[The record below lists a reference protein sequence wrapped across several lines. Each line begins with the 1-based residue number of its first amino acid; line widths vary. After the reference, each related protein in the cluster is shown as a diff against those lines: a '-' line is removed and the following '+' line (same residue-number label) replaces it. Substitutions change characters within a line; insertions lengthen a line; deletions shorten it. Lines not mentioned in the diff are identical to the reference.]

1 MPDPT
6 VLDVHV
12 HVAFDAPTGSAD
24 SVEGVLRTM
33 DANGIDTAV
42 LSPSPSYETPLG
54 VRSTAA
60 QNDAARRAVDAWPDR
75 FPVGLGVAEPRHGR
89 RGADEAHRALTEL
102 GLSGLVFD
110 NDVCG
115 QPIDGDAMRPL
126 LDAAA
131 TVPGAVMAVFTMAYS
146 VLRSPF
152 RLGVVARRNP
162 SLRFVS
168 FNAFMDITHEAAS
181 VDLAERQPN
190 IWFDLACAKT
200 QLSTVERA
208 VQQIGADRI
217 LFGSAIPDVARSHHL
232 EMVRVAD
239 IDDDDRALILG
250 GNARRLFGL
259 EEAAR

>member
-12 HVAFDAPTGSAD
+12 HVAFDAPAGSPG
-24 SVEGVLRTM
+24 SVDGVLRTM
-33 DANGIDTAV
+33 DANGIEAAV
-42 LSPSPSYETPLG
+42 VSPSPAYETPLG

-60 QNDAARRAVDAWPDR
+60 QNDAVRRVLDARPDR
-75 FPVGLGVAEPRHGR
+75 FPAGLGVAEPRHGR
-89 RGADEAHRALTEL
+89 RGASEAHRALTTL
-102 GLSGLVFD
+102 GLHGLVFD

-115 QPIDGDAMRPL
+115 QPIDGEAMQPL
-126 LDAAA
+126 LETAAA
-131 TVPGAVMAVFTMAYS
+131 VPGAVVAVYTMAYS
-146 VLRSPF
+146 VLRSSF
-152 RLGVVARRNP
+152 RLGVVARRHP
-162 SLRFVS
+162 SLRFVA

-190 IWFDLACAKT
+190 IWFDLGCAKT

-208 VQQIGADRI
+208 VELIGAERI

-232 EMVRVAD
+232 EMVRIAE
-239 IDDDDRALILG
+239 IGDDVRAQILG
-250 GNARRLFGL
+250 GNARRLFGI